1 MQIAIVTVL
10 RGAQNGFITL
20 EPIWLFTAGPEQTVS
35 LDVADW
41 GDGASE
47 VFTPQ
52 VPSFAFTHSHVY
64 AGAPGQPLALD
75 SVARFNVTILD
86 VPAISVQ
93 EVSLYLAPDAVAGV
107 SLTMEP
113 ERRSLV
119 VLGVGGSTVVG
130 GAQEDTVYGSSG
142 GDLLSGRAGNDLIDA
157 AGGDNTL
164 LGGAGNDTLAAGDGD
179 DRLVGGFGDDILTG
193 GGGNDTLTGGDGADV
208 LYGVSGANALIGGAG
223 NDQIIGGTGDDRIR
237 GDAGADSIWGGAGD
251 ERIQGNDGDD
261 LIYGEDGHDLL
272 NGGSGADTLNG
283 GYGDNTLLGGEG
295 HDLLVGGWDNDLIN
309 GGAGNDYLIGGAG
322 NDTLLGAAG
331 ADTFYGGTGA
341 DLHQTQADG
350 AQDVFMFVD
359 RADGGDVIRG
369 FVSGED
375 VIRIFFGTAGPLVQG
390 VAPVAGAESTLLFNT
405 TNGALRFDMD
415 GLGGD
420 DPVLIATLRG
430 VTALAD
436 GDVIF
441 G

>member
-1 MQIAIVTVL
+1 MQIGILTVL

-20 EPIWLFTAGPEQTVS
+20 EPIWLFTAGPERTVS

-86 VPAISVQ
+86 APAVSVQ
-93 EVSLYLAPDAVAGV
+93 EVSLYLAREAVAGV
-107 SLTMEP
+107 TLAVDAG
-113 ERRSLV
+113 RRSLV
-119 VLGVGGSTVVG
+119 VLGAGGSTVEG
-130 GAQEDTVYGSSG
+130 GAQDDTVYGSSG
-142 GDLLSGRAGNDLIDA
+142 GDLISGRAGNDLIDG
-157 AGGDNTL
+157 AGGDNRL
-164 LGGAGNDTLAAGDGD
+164 LGGTGNDTLSAGDGN
-179 DRLVGGFGDDILTG
+179 DRLIGGTGDDILNG

-208 LYGVSGANALIGGAG
+208 LYGVAGTNRLIGGAG

-237 GDAGADSIWGGAGD
+237 GDAGADSVWGGAGD
-251 ERIQGNDGDD
+251 DLIQGNDGDD
-261 LIYGEDGHDLL
+261 LIYGEDGRDLL
-272 NGGSGADTLNG
+272 NGGAGADTLNG
-283 GYGDNTLLGGEG
+283 GDGENTLLGGEG
-295 HDLLVGGWDNDLIN
+295 DDLLVGGWDNDLIK

-322 NDTLLGAAG
+322 DDKLIGGAG

-341 DLHQTQADG
+341 DLHQSQADG

-359 RADGGDVIRG
+359 RADGGDLIRG

-375 VIRIFFGTAGPLVQG
+375 VIRIFFGIAGPLVQG

-405 TNGALRFDMD
+405 TNSELRFDMD

-420 DPVLIATLRG
+420 DPVPIATLRG
-430 VTALAD
+430 VTALVE